1 MCAQGE
7 QVTWTKLSAIQ
18 ANCGIE
24 ATLDACMLRLSE
36 VVAAQKQ
43 VQGLYRVAKS
53 GRNGANGVSNGMRQR
68 IPSWINLASMGG
80 AHLIYPSLIYLLLA
94 LLHPVSLL

>member
-1 MCAQGE
+1 M
-7 QVTWTKLSAIQ
+7 TWAKLSAIQ

-43 VQGLYRVAKS
+43 VQGLYRVVKTN
-53 GRNGANGVSNGMRQR
+53 GRTGGNGVHPNGALRQR
-68 IPSWINLASMGG
+68 IPSWINLASMG
-80 AHLIYPSLIYLLLA
+80 ARTCLHVFDALCHLLS
-94 LLHPVSLL
+94 